1 MSSNRVF
8 FPQQALDRW
17 LEQGRVSLV
26 DDELTI
32 TEAGRRFRLTG
43 ALHFT
48 AEVGGVEDGLG
59 LVGKVKSLEQLR
71 ELNGEHYA
79 DSVVLGDNA
88 YQVIE
93 GFLGEPIPAP
103 APRKPSGSRMPKV
116 ADDDSDLLLRL
127 SNPPG

>member
-8 FPQQALDRW
+8 FPQQALDQW

-32 TEAGRRFRLTG
+32 TPAGRRFRLSS

-48 AEVGGVEDGLG
+48 AEVGGVPDELG
-59 LVGKVKSLEQLR
+59 LVGKVKSLEQLKA
-71 ELNGEHYA
+71 LNGEHYA

-88 YQVIE
+88 YQVVE
-93 GFLGEPIPAP
+93 GFLGEPVPAP
-103 APRKPSGSRMPKV
+103 ATRKPSGSRVPKIE
-116 ADDDSDLLLRL
+116 DDDSALLLRL
-127 SNPPG
+127 STPCE